1 MQLLAL
7 YDEPVRRW
15 QPKRLRHRLYRG
27 GSPAARRLDN
37 QTQVGQYCDDHETRS
52 EPRPWRRDGGTTD
65 MNIYWAAPFFD
76 EADQRFNA
84 EWVQCLRALGYVIHL
99 PQEQGFNASAYEPTA
114 TEIFQGDY
122 RLIQDSDVL
131 VAVLDGLSIDDGVAG
146 EVGIAVGL
154 GLPRV
159 GIITDLRWWRRG
171 SVRLYRNLFTIGMIE
186 SSLGLVYSREGL
198 VDAIKRAAA

>member
-1 MQLLAL
+1 
-7 YDEPVRRW
+7 
-15 QPKRLRHRLYRG
+15 
-27 GSPAARRLDN
+27 
-37 QTQVGQYCDDHETRS
+37 
-52 EPRPWRRDGGTTD
+52 

-171 SVRLYRNLFTIGMIE
+171 SGRLYRNLFTIGMIE